1 MSLKP
6 GLFTVMLIATGAAV
20 ASIASAPITAADPI
34 WPFGGAE
41 PADATIQDLE
51 AQGYTVQINWVSGYP
66 TVPLYE
72 CWVDDIHNP
81 NGSAPPSRD
90 TLAIVWVDIG
100 CPSNNFD

>member
-20 ASIASAPITAADPI
+20 ASIASAPTTVADPI
-34 WPFGGAE
+34 WPVGGAE
-41 PADATIQDLE
+41 PADATIEDLE
-51 AQGYTVQINWVSGYP
+51 SQGYTVQINWVSGYP

-81 NGSAPPSRD
+81 NGTGPPSPN

>member
-100 CPSNNFD
+100 CPSSNFD

>member
-34 WPFGGAE
+34 YPFGGAE
-41 PADATIQDLE
+41 PADATIEDLQ
-51 AQGYTVQINWVSGYP
+51 AQGYTVQINWVSGTP

-81 NGSAPPSRD
+81 NHSPPSPD

>member
-1 MSLKP
+1 MSPKP

-20 ASIASAPITAADPI
+20 ASIGRAPITAADPV

-41 PADATIQDLE
+41 PADATIEDLE

-66 TVPLYE
+66 TVPLFE

-81 NGSAPPSRD
+81 NGPGSPSPN

>member
-20 ASIASAPITAADPI
+20 ASIVSAPIAAADPI
-34 WPFGGAE
+34 YPFGGAE
-41 PADATIQDLE
+41 PADATIEDLE
-51 AQGYTVQINWVSGYP
+51 AQGYTIQINWVTGYP

-81 NGSAPPSRD
+81 NHEPPKPD
-90 TLAIVWVDIG
+90 QLAIVWVDIG

>member
-1 MSLKP
+1 MSLTP
-6 GLFTVMLIATGAAV
+6 GLFGVMLIATGAAV
-20 ASIASAPITAADPI
+20 ASIATAPITAAEPI
-34 WPFGGAE
+34 YPFGGAE
-41 PADATIQDLE
+41 PADATIEDLE

-81 NGSAPPSRD
+81 NGTGPPKPN

-100 CPSNNFD
+100 CPSNDFD

>member
-1 MSLKP
+1 MPLKP
-6 GLFTVMLIATGAAV
+6 GLFGVILIATGAAV
-20 ASIASAPITAADPI
+20 ASIATAPITAAEPV

-41 PADATIQDLE
+41 PADATSEDLE

-81 NGSAPPSRD
+81 NGTGPPKPN

-100 CPSNNFD
+100 CPSNDFD